1 MEESHKLRG
10 YKSVMHAVLEIK
22 EFAVVHIFSTLPN
35 RDLFFALIMS
45 FFGVCFYTGR
55 PTNDRYLFSASHCK
69 C

>member
-10 YKSVMHAVLEIK
+10 CKSVMQAVLEIK

-45 FFGVCFYTGR
+45 FFRVYFYTG
-55 PTNDRYLFSASHCK
+55 
-69 C
+69 